1 MKERTWQNITEYLL
15 MFLLASFF
23 GWFYEIVCVYVV
35 FGKYF
40 DRGVLHIP
48 CCPIYG
54 FGMLILYFLFRKVK
68 NSAVI
73 FIGSVVITTSVEYL
87 TAIVAEYRF
96 HRILWSYAGWPL
108 NFQGRVCA
116 ISSCLFGI
124 MALLF
129 MKLVVPVLDRVYES
143 KAKTAV
149 SVFVVALFL
158 GIFAWELHFLGK

>member
-1 MKERTWQNITEYLL
+1 MAEEKRQNITEYLL

-23 GWFYEIVCVYVV
+23 GWLYEIACVYALFKTYV
-35 FGKYF
+35 

-54 FGMLILYFLFRKVK
+54 FGMLILYFLFRKIK
-68 NSAVI
+68 NPAVI
-73 FIGSVVITTSVEYL
+73 FFGSVFITTAVEYI

-96 HRILWSYAGWPL
+96 HVELWTYRGWPL

-124 MALLF
+124 MALMF
-129 MKLVVPVLDRVYES
+129 MKLVVPLLDKIYVS
-143 KAKTAV
+143 KARRAV
-149 SVFVVALFL
+149 SLFVVILFL
-158 GIFAWELHFLGK
+158 WIAAWEVHFLVK